1 MDLNVAA
8 APSLRRRRGEH
19 NLGDDYYEYRSLLR
33 DGSRVGAVC
42 GSSPTGSEAS
52 PQSLHRLARVRRQQG
67 VSRQTVASRLRIGV
81 EEVRRQESE
90 GSDLPL
96 SALYAWRE
104 ILDVPIAELLVEP
117 SDDLPSPILMRSR
130 LVRLMKTVRTTLD
143 KAKQDSVRWLVQ
155 TMINQLVEIMPELSE
170 VGVWNVG
177 GRQRRRSELGV
188 AAERRLATDMFVDKD
203 DDDYARLT
211 SYMGDER

>member
-1 MDLNVAA
+1 
-8 APSLRRRRGEH
+8 
-19 NLGDDYYEYRSLLR
+19 
-33 DGSRVGAVC
+33 
-42 GSSPTGSEAS
+42 
-52 PQSLHRLARVRRQQG
+52 
-67 VSRQTVASRLRIGV
+67 VASRLRIGV